1 MVKTNQIL
9 ISNKSFVLYDTLDKI
24 DSYLEELELGKKDEL
39 HVRLLIEE
47 TLGMLGA
54 LTGEYHALLWAEK
67 EDKECSVK
75 LIAKT
80 EMDVDKKRELLAVS
94 KTGENALAKGFMGK
108 IGDIIENGILN
119 YENLMKLQQ
128 VYGGGYVDYAAIGGT
143 PTETVFTWSLDQY
156 KDALSNEME
165 ENEAATHAWDE
176 LEKSIVASLAKDVI
190 VGVKKDQ
197 VELTMVTELS
207 GK

>member
-1 MVKTNQIL
+1 MVKTDQIL

-24 DSYLEELELGKKDEL
+24 DSYLEELDLGKKDEL

-54 LTGEYHALLWAEK
+54 LTGEYHAILWVEK
-67 EDKECSVK
+67 EDKKCSVK

-119 YENLMKLQQ
+119 YENLMRLQQ